1 MRKEENSE
9 KLLYSD
15 SLLKVQLLSAAD
27 MTSLLAKSNR
37 RLGAYLRKEKLHL
50 VTAESLTAGSL
61 SGYIADISGAS
72 DYLSGAFV
80 CYTNQ
85 AKQTLLGIP
94 APMLEKYSAVSAP
107 VVQSMAKNS
116 LKRLPQADIA
126 VALSGYA
133 GPQTANW
140 QEKEACGTV
149 YFALALPLQLID
161 QSIKQVTCAATDC
174 IACAYGDDVA
184 VFTYKKI
191 FSPKRNLVRL
201 AACLFAIREL
211 SAILA
216 I

>member
-61 SGYIADISGAS
+61 AGCIADISGAS

-161 QSIKQVTCAATDC
+161 KSTQVTCAATDC
-174 IACAYGDDVA
+174 IACDYGDDVA
-184 VFTYKKI
+184 VFTYKKF

>member
-15 SLLKVQLLSAAD
+15 SLLQAQLLSAAD

-161 QSIKQVTCAATDC
+161 KSTQVTCAATDC
-174 IACAYGDDVA
+174 IACDYGDDVA

>member
-61 SGYIADISGAS
+61 AGCIADISGAS

-161 QSIKQVTCAATDC
+161 KSTQVTCAATDC
-174 IACAYGDDVA
+174 IACDYGDNVA

>member
-1 MRKEENSE
+1 MRKEENLE

-61 SGYIADISGAS
+61 AGCIADISGAS

-161 QSIKQVTCAATDC
+161 KSTQVTCAATDC
-174 IACAYGDDVA
+174 IACDYGDDVA

>member
-61 SGYIADISGAS
+61 AGCIADISGAS

-94 APMLEKYSAVSAP
+94 ASMLEKYSAVSAP

-161 QSIKQVTCAATDC
+161 KSTQVTCAATDC
-174 IACAYGDDVA
+174 IACDYGDDVA

>member
-61 SGYIADISGAS
+61 AGCIADISGAS

-85 AKQTLLGIP
+85 AKHTLLGIP

-161 QSIKQVTCAATDC
+161 KSTQVTCAATDC
-174 IACAYGDDVA
+174 IACDYGDDVA

>member
-27 MTSLLAKSNR
+27 MTSLLAKSNL

-161 QSIKQVTCAATDC
+161 KSTQVTCAATDC
-174 IACAYGDDVA
+174 IACDYGDDVA

>member
-1 MRKEENSE
+1 MRKEENLE

-61 SGYIADISGAS
+61 AGCIADISGAS

-116 LKRLPQADIA
+116 LKCLPQADIA

-161 QSIKQVTCAATDC
+161 KSTQVTCAATDC
-174 IACAYGDDVA
+174 IACDYGDDVA

>member
-61 SGYIADISGAS
+61 AGCIADISGAS

-161 QSIKQVTCAATDC
+161 KSTQVTCAATDC
-174 IACAYGDDVA
+174 IACDYGDDVA
-184 VFTYKKI
+184 VFTYKKN

>member
-61 SGYIADISGAS
+61 AGCIADISGAS

-94 APMLEKYSAVSAP
+94 APMLEKYGAVSAP

-161 QSIKQVTCAATDC
+161 KSTQVTCAATDC
-174 IACAYGDDVA
+174 IACDYGDDVA

>member
-161 QSIKQVTCAATDC
+161 KSTQVTGAATAC
-174 IACAYGDDVA
+174 IASDYVDVVE

>member
-61 SGYIADISGAS
+61 AGCIADISGAS

-149 YFALALPLQLID
+149 YFALTLPLQLID
-161 QSIKQVTCAATDC
+161 KSTQVTCAATDC
-174 IACAYGDDVA
+174 IACDYGDDVA

>member
-61 SGYIADISGAS
+61 AGCIADISGAS

-149 YFALALPLQLID
+149 YFALALPLPLID
-161 QSIKQVTCAATDC
+161 KSTQVTCAATDC
-174 IACAYGDDVA
+174 IACDYGDDVA

>member
-61 SGYIADISGAS
+61 AGCIADISGAS

-94 APMLEKYSAVSAP
+94 SPILEKYSAVSAP

-161 QSIKQVTCAATDC
+161 KSTQVTCAATDC
-174 IACAYGDDVA
+174 IACDYGDDVA

>member
-15 SLLKVQLLSAAD
+15 SLLQVQLLSAAD

-61 SGYIADISGAS
+61 AGCIADISGAS

-161 QSIKQVTCAATDC
+161 KSTQVTCAATDC
-174 IACAYGDDVA
+174 IACDYGDDVA

>member
-1 MRKEENSE
+1 MRKEENLE

-61 SGYIADISGAS
+61 AGCIADISGAS

-161 QSIKQVTCAATDC
+161 KSTQVTCAATDF
-174 IACAYGDDVA
+174 IACDYGDDVA

>member
-15 SLLKVQLLSAAD
+15 SLLQVQLLSAAD

-61 SGYIADISGAS
+61 AGCIADISGAS

-94 APMLEKYSAVSAP
+94 APILEKYSAVSAP

-161 QSIKQVTCAATDC
+161 KSTQVTCAANDC
-174 IACAYGDDVA
+174 IACDYGDDVA

>member
-1 MRKEENSE
+1 MRKEENLE

-61 SGYIADISGAS
+61 AGCIADISGAS

-161 QSIKQVTCAATDC
+161 KSTQVTCAA
-174 IACAYGDDVA
+174 
-184 VFTYKKI
+184 
-191 FSPKRNLVRL
+191 NLVRL

>member
-9 KLLYSD
+9 KLLYFD

-61 SGYIADISGAS
+61 AGCIADISGAS

-161 QSIKQVTCAATDC
+161 KSTQVTCAATDC
-174 IACAYGDDVA
+174 IACDYGDDVA

>member
-15 SLLKVQLLSAAD
+15 SLLQAQLLSAAD

-161 QSIKQVTCAATDC
+161 KSTQVTCAATDC

>member
-161 QSIKQVTCAATDC
+161 KSTQVTCAETDC
-174 IACAYGDDVA
+174 IACDYGDDVA

>member
-1 MRKEENSE
+1 MRKEENLE

-15 SLLKVQLLSAAD
+15 SLLQVQLLSAAD

-61 SGYIADISGAS
+61 AGCIADISGAS

-161 QSIKQVTCAATDC
+161 KSTQVTCAATDC
-174 IACAYGDDVA
+174 IACDYGDDVA